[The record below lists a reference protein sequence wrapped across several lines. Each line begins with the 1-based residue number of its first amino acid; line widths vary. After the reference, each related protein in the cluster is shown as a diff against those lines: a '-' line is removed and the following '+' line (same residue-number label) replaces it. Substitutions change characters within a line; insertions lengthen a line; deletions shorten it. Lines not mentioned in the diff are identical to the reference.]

1 MSSATALQDQITR
14 MFATQLKIEVP
25 SPETDLL
32 NSGMLD
38 SLGLVDLLVQIE
50 KQFGFSIPIEN
61 LEVESFRSVATI
73 ANHLAQHLPKRVGHS

>member
-1 MSSATALQDQITR
+1 

-38 SLGLVDLLVQIE
+38 SLGLVDLLVEIE

-73 ANHLAQHLPKRVGHS
+73 ANQVAQYLPKRVGHS